1 MKVFIGG
8 SIGINYLDRAVKDEL
23 DKHMN
28 GELEILIGDAYG
40 IDSLVQKYLNEQDYV
55 NVTIYAS
62 NGRVRNNI
70 GGWRIKSIKV
80 PSGVYGRD
88 FYTYKDV
95 AMTAA
100 CDFALMVWNG
110 KSQGTLNNIL
120 RLINNNKGVNVY
132 LSEKRQMKSVNCYE
146 DYKKLSEEL

>member
-8 SIGINYLDRAVKDEL
+8 SIGINYLEYAVKDEL
-23 DKHMN
+23 DKYMS
-28 GELEILIGDAYG
+28 GELEILVGDAYG
-40 IDSLVQKYLNEQDYV
+40 IDSLVQRYLIEHDYD
-55 NVTIYAS
+55 NVTVYAS
-62 NGRVRNNI
+62 NGRARNNI
-70 GGWRIKSIKV
+70 GGWKVKAIEV
-80 PSGVYGRD
+80 PSGVFGRD

-100 CDFALMVWNG
+100 CDFALMIWNG

-132 LSEKRQMKSVNCYE
+132 LSEKRQMKSVNDFK
-146 DYKKLSEEL
+146 DYKSLLEAL